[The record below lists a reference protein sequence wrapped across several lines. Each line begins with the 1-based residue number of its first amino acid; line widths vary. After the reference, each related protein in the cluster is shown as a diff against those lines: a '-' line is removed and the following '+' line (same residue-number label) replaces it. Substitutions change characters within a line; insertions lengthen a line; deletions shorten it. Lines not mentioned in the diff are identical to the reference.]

1 MAELDRKAQE
11 LGIDL
16 SVSLGEVTLRNP
28 IMTASGTFSPRE
40 SGAFYDI
47 SELGAAVT
55 KGVSAVPWP
64 GNDTPRIAET
74 FGGMLNSIGLQNPG
88 VDEYKRTELPFL
100 AGFDTKVIAN
110 IAGHSTEEY
119 LEAVRQ
125 LNGCPEISMFELNI
139 SCPNVSEGGAAFGSS
154 PRLAEEVTAA
164 VKKVA
169 KKPLIVKLTPNV
181 TDITEIARA
190 VEAAGADAVSL
201 INTLLGMHID
211 VRSRKAT
218 LARKV
223 GGFSG
228 PAVKPVAL
236 RMVWQTAQTVKIPVI
251 GIGGIRTGTDV
262 VEFLAAGAA
271 AVGVGTA
278 ALADP
283 TAMVRI
289 KSELID
295 YMHENDFASIS
306 ELKHAFTI

>member
-16 SVSLGEVTLRNP
+16 SVSLGDVTLRNP

>member
-28 IMTASGTFSPRE
+28 IMTASGTFSARE

-154 PRLAEEVTAA
+154 PKLAEEVTAA
-164 VKKVA
+164 VKKAA

-283 TAMVRI
+283 AAMVRI

>member
-28 IMTASGTFSPRE
+28 IMTASGTFSARE

-154 PRLAEEVTAA
+154 PKLAEEVTAA
-164 VKKVA
+164 VKKAA

-251 GIGGIRTGTDV
+251 GIGGIHTGTDV

-283 TAMVRI
+283 AAMVRI